1 MAARATGASE
11 GDYSCYDLSRD
22 GTRLAAKVQTVASSE
37 EKWYMEDE
45 VFQVAQQRA
54 DEYICQSHKSS
65 ASLLLAEE
73 AGEDNPCQ

>member
-11 GDYSCYDLSRD
+11 RDHSCYDLCRD
-22 GTRLAAKVQTVASSE
+22 RTRLAAKVQTVASSE
-37 EKWYMEDE
+37 DRWYMKDE

-65 ASLLLAEE
+65 VSLLLAEE

>member
-1 MAARATGASE
+1 MAARVTGASK
-11 GDYSCYDLSRD
+11 GDHSCYDLCR
-22 GTRLAAKVQTVASSE
+22 GETQLAAKVQTVISSE
-37 EKWYMEDE
+37 DRWYMEDE